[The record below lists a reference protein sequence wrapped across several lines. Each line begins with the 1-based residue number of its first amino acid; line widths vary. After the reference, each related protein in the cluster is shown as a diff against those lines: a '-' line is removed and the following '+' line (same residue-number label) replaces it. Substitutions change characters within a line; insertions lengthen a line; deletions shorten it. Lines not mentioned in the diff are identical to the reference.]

1 MKIFACKAILN
12 KESTS
17 VLSSDWAT
25 SKRSVL
31 QYSKDH
37 MEVAGITISFSEIK
51 SAVICI
57 VPSAFFFSSCILTV
71 VMEDGATHHL
81 GVRYSSFWKKEFP
94 FPVERSKSK
103 VSLLWQ
109 RRLIVL
115 GFIGVL
121 VWYFIKRSY

>member
-37 MEVAGITISFSEIK
+37 MEVAGITIPFSEIK
-51 SAVICI
+51 SAAIRI
-57 VPSAFFFSSCILTV
+57 VPSAFFISSCILTV
-71 VMEDGATHHL
+71 VMEDGVTHHL
-81 GVRYSSFWKKEFP
+81 GVKYSSFWKKEFP

-103 VSLLWQ
+103 APLLWQ
-109 RRLIVL
+109 RRVLVL
-115 GFIGVL
+115 GFIGVII
-121 VWYFIKRSY
+121 WYFIKRSS